1 MDSRHPA
8 NASRILVVDDDVALT
23 ATLAQVLGGSGY
35 IADVAH
41 NGREAL
47 QRARAQPPALV
58 LLDVQMPIMDG
69 YQFLDAFRSVAEWS
83 EIPIILETGG
93 GDMIEAR
100 RRSAEKGVVVL
111 MPKPLD
117 LETLLT
123 AIERLL
129 SSRGAQE

>member
-1 MDSRHPA
+1 MDPRHPA
-8 NASRILVVDDDVALT
+8 DASRILVVDDDVALT

-35 IADVAH
+35 IVDVAH

-47 QRARAQPPALV
+47 QRARAQLPALV

-69 YQFLDAFRSVAEWS
+69 YEFLDAFREVAAWS
-83 EIPIILETGG
+83 EIPIVLETGG
-93 GDMIEAR
+93 ADMIEAR
-100 RRSAEKGVVVL
+100 RRSEGKGVVVL

-123 AIERLL
+123 AIESLV